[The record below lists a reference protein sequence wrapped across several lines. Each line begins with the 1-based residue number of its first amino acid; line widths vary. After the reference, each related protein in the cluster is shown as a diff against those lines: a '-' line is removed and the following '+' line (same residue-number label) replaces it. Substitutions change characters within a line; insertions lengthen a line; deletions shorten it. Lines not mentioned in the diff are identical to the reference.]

1 MKLGLHIIQNP
12 AGTFHFVG
20 SVPCVL
26 AYVSKD
32 GAAVCPVVVQSE
44 MRLPSK
50 FRTIKTRIFTTRE
63 DAEQAAKNAGFE
75 VSK

>member
-12 AGTFHFVG
+12 AGSFSFVG
-20 SVPCVL
+20 SVPCAL

-32 GAAVCPVVVQSE
+32 GGAVCPVVVQNE

-50 FRTIKTRIFTTRE
+50 FRTIKARTFTTRE
-63 DAEQAAKNAGFE
+63 DAEQAAKTAGFE